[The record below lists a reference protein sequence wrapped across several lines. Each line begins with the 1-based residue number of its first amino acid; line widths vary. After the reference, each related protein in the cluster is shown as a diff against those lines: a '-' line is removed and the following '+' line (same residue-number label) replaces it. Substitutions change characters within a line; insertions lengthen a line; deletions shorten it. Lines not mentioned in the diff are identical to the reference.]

1 MKKSINR
8 IAFFNFLSILLLQG
22 ISFISSPLF
31 SRLLSTEGYG
41 NLASFS
47 IWAGVITTVLSLQTN
62 VTIANARVEFPE
74 QEQSAYQSSVMTL
87 SLLSFAVGAVV
98 IMALSGPISGALKMD
113 RWLLSLMLV
122 QAFGTFGVNFL
133 SSKFTYEFNADK
145 NMLLSVLMAVVS
157 MGVSLVFVLS
167 VSVEQRY
174 LGRVAGN
181 ALVYGVIGTLGC
193 VWIIAKGKR
202 LYERKYWKFCLA
214 LGCPLVFQNL
224 AYSIL
229 GSSDI
234 LMLKQMAGAAG
245 SGIYSLAFNLSG
257 IMFTIFNALNNS
269 WVPFFFDDMKQGRR
283 ENVIRQSK
291 NYLELFTVLSVG
303 FVLLVREVYH
313 IYASEAFWSG
323 LELIPLFVLSY
334 YLNALCTFPVN
345 YELFHKKTTVVAG
358 AMVTAA
364 LVNLVLNYVFIRL
377 FGIAGAAIATALSRC
392 LQLLMHECYSRLVL
406 GKRDYPFAL
415 STWVKYAAVMAAAM
429 LLFYLTPDQWYIRW
443 TLGAMAGL
451 WELYRIGKRRSL
463 L

>member
-1 MKKSINR
+1 
-8 IAFFNFLSILLLQG
+8 
-22 ISFISSPLF
+22 
-31 SRLLSTEGYG
+31 
-41 NLASFS
+41 
-47 IWAGVITTVLSLQTN
+47 
-62 VTIANARVEFPE
+62 
-74 QEQSAYQSSVMTL
+74 
-87 SLLSFAVGAVV
+87 
-98 IMALSGPISGALKMD
+98 
-113 RWLLSLMLV
+113 
-122 QAFGTFGVNFL
+122 
-133 SSKFTYEFNADK
+133 
-145 NMLLSVLMAVVS
+145 
-157 MGVSLVFVLS
+157 
-167 VSVEQRY
+167 
-174 LGRVAGN
+174 
-181 ALVYGVIGTLGC
+181 
-193 VWIIAKGKR
+193 
-202 LYERKYWKFCLA
+202 
-214 LGCPLVFQNL
+214 
-224 AYSIL
+224 
-229 GSSDI
+229 
-234 LMLKQMAGAAG
+234 
-245 SGIYSLAFNLSG
+245 
-257 IMFTIFNALNNS
+257 
-269 WVPFFFDDMKQGRR
+269 MKQGRR

-345 YELFHKKTTVVAG
+345 YELFHKKTTVVAA
-358 AMVTAA
+358 AMVAAA

-392 LQLLMHECYSRLVL
+392 LQLVMHECYSRLVL